1 MLSKK
6 RKIMKSLVKLVIAVF
21 ILSFTISV
29 PASNIVL
36 ADDLDPGAPSA
47 VGIQPDAYAD
57 NDDGDYKLDTEDS
70 GTYDGS
76 DFAPSPP
83 FDSEDISVTIAGD
96 YVSWECN
103 SDEYVVT

>member
-57 NDDGDYKLDTEDS
+57 NDNGDYKLDTGAS
-70 GTYDGS
+70 GTYAGS
-76 DFAPSPP
+76 DFAPPP
-83 FDSEDISVTIAGD
+83 HLLIVKIFR
-96 YVSWECN
+96 
-103 SDEYVVT
+103 